1 MSLVQHLQE
10 RQAWVEE
17 ALDRYLPTVE
27 EGPARLVEAMRY
39 SVFAPAK
46 RLRSILVLD
55 AAEAVGGDPLAFLP
69 TACAFE
75 CVHSYSLIHD
85 DLPCLDNDDVR
96 RGQPSCH
103 RAFGEAT
110 ALLAGDAL
118 LTLAF
123 HLVALNATPNI
134 PPGRIVQV
142 VRELGEAAGWNGM
155 VGGQMADLEWENRLP
170 TKEVVEAI
178 HLRKTTAL
186 IQAAVR
192 CGALLAGA
200 SGEVLRALSEYGRC
214 IGLAFQIVDDIL
226 DLTGDAA
233 LLGKPVGRDVA
244 LRKATYP
251 AVCGLENSRGRAQAL
266 LSQALQALAGLGEK
280 AEPLRDLAHFVVARQ
295 S

>member
-1 MSLVQHLQE
+1 MNWAQHLQE

-17 ALDRYLPTVE
+17 ALNHYLPRVE
-27 EGPARLVEAMRY
+27 EGPARLIEAMRY
-39 SVFAPAK
+39 SVLAPGK
-46 RLRSILVLD
+46 RLRPILVLD
-55 AAEAVGGDPLAFLP
+55 AAEAVGGDPRACLP

-75 CVHSYSLIHD
+75 CIHSYSLIHD
-85 DLPCLDNDDVR
+85 DLPCLDDDDMR

-123 HLVALNATPNI
+123 HLVALNAAAGV
-134 PPGRIVQV
+134 PPERVVQV
-142 VRELGEAAGWNGM
+142 VRELSQAAGWNGM
-155 VGGQMADLEWENRLP
+155 VGGQVTDLEWEDRPP
-170 TKEVVEAI
+170 TKEAVETI
-178 HLRKTTAL
+178 HLRKTAAL

-200 SGEVLRALSEYGRC
+200 SGEVLAALSEYGRC

-226 DLTGDAA
+226 DLTGDEAV
-233 LLGKPVGRDVA
+233 LGKPVGRDVA

-251 AVCGLENSRGRAQAL
+251 AVHGLENSQAQAQAL
-266 LSQALQALAGLGEK
+266 ISQALAALAGLGE
-280 AEPLRDLAHFVVARQ
+280 AVEPLRALARFIVARQ